1 MASST
6 SDRKYLQLAL
16 DEAKK
21 ALGRTSPNPCVG
33 ALIAKE
39 GRIVSTGYHE
49 KAGTPHAEIHA
60 LERAGEEAAGATLY
74 VTLEPCNHTG
84 RTPPCSHAVVRSGI
98 SRVVIGML
106 DPNPLVSG
114 AGKRYL
120 IDHGIE
126 VVDGVLEYECR
137 QINEPFIKYI
147 TTGLPLV
154 ALKAGVS
161 LDGRLNY
168 KRGESGWIT
177 GQESSRKVHQLRNE
191 YDAILVGR
199 ATVAIDDPSL
209 TTRLQEGGG
218 RDPVRVILDSHLSL
232 PSTAKVLHLE
242 SSSSTWIFCNTSVE
256 DHLVRQMETCG
267 ARVTTVEKDQHG
279 HLDLRAVLRHLAQE
293 GMTSLLV
300 EGGGKVHSSFLH
312 NMSADKAYLFYAPIF
327 AGSGGESLISNLQ
340 IEGREE
346 AVSLTDVQ
354 YSEYGDDILV
364 EGRICYPKSWTGSN
378 S

>member
-1 MASST
+1 MALST
-6 SDRKYLQLAL
+6 NDHRYMRLAL
-16 DEAKK
+16 GEAQKG
-21 ALGRTSPNPCVG
+21 LGRTSPNPCVG
-33 ALIAKE
+33 AVIVKE
-39 GRIVSTGYHE
+39 GRIVATGYHE

-60 LERAGEEAAGATLY
+60 LERAGEEAVGATLY

-84 RTPPCSHAVVRSGI
+84 RTPPCSHAVASSGI

-120 IDHGIE
+120 VEHGIE
-126 VVDGVLEYECR
+126 AVDGVLEQECC
-137 QINEPFIKYI
+137 QLNEPFIKYI

-168 KRGESGWIT
+168 KKGESGWIT
-177 GQESSRKVHQLRNE
+177 GQESSQKVHQLRNE

-199 ATVAIDDPSL
+199 ATAAIDDPSL
-209 TTRLQEGGG
+209 TTRLKEGEG

-242 SSSSTWIFCNTSVE
+242 SKSYTWIFCNTRVE
-256 DHLVRQMETCG
+256 DHLVRQMEMYG

-279 HLDLRAVLRHLAQE
+279 HLDLRVVLKHLAQE
-293 GMTSLLV
+293 GLTSLLV
-300 EGGGKVHSSFLH
+300 EGGGRVHSSFLQ
-312 NMSADKAYLFYAPIF
+312 NMLADKAYLFYAPIF

-340 IEGREE
+340 IEGRGE
-346 AVSLTDVQ
+346 AIFLKDVR
-354 YSEYGDDILV
+354 YSECGEDMLV